1 MRFSIVFVMIFMSMR
16 CRFIFMAALVMITMT
31 MVEGGD
37 LCDAVT
43 VTKIATHDA
52 KHLRPTQREKR

>member
-31 MVEGGD
+31 MVEGAD
-37 LCDAVT
+37 PRDAMAVT
-43 VTKIATHDA
+43 KVATHDA
-52 KHLRPTQREKR
+52 KHLRPPQREKR